1 MYKVTDLTK
10 KGKNY
15 LVKITQEK
23 KVVEYKVSEDLV
35 IEFRLLVGK
44 EFDEKQMN
52 KLNEAINKDA
62 YYQKVLHY
70 ALFKPRTKKEIFT
83 YLEKLKIEDFGYY
96 LTKLDKL
103 RLINDQLYAANYV
116 SDAINFKRI
125 GKKKILEDLKSKGI
139 KLEDINFHLNQYS
152 SALLEENI
160 QYWLDK
166 KLKITKNKP
175 YYQIKKMIITFLLNK
190 GFDYEDVNSVFSINK
205 EIIANDVNEETLIIK
220 EISYLKTKYLKKEQK
235 LTLNQYLTN
244 KLLAKGYQYSIIKK
258 YLEGSLLGDE

>member
-1 MYKVTDLTK
+1 MYKVTDLTQ

-15 LVKITQEK
+15 LVKIAHEE

-44 EFDEKQMN
+44 EFEQKQMQ
-52 KLNEAINKDA
+52 KINEAINKDA
-62 YYQKVLHY
+62 NYQKVLHY

-103 RLINDQLYAANYV
+103 KLINDQLYAENYV
-116 SDAINFKRI
+116 SDAINFKKD
-125 GKKKILEDLKSKGI
+125 GPKKILEDLRKKGI
-139 KLEDINFHLNQYS
+139 ALEDINHQLNNYAQS
-152 SALLEENI
+152 LLEENI
-160 QYWLDK
+160 KYWLDK
-166 KLKITKNKP
+166 KLRTTKNKP
-175 YYQIKKMIITFLLNK
+175 YYQTKNMIITFLLNK
-190 GFDYEDVNSVFSINK
+190 GFDYGDVNSVFSSNK
-205 EIIANDVNEETLIIK
+205 EIIANDIDEESLIIK